1 MMMPANYSVIAEN
14 EMTYV
19 NGGAFID
26 CLAPVMTDKNWQN
39 LNVNLI
45 KIIGNSFM
53 TSFVGNTLGVI
64 FGGSYKFGDVF
75 NGIGA
80 KLTGVATEGGASV
93 TPWGVVNAGLQV
105 LGGLASIYTLGRSEI
120 STGSATFTVA

>member
-64 FGGSYKFGDVF
+64 FRGDYEFGKVT
-75 NGIGA
+75 NGIIGKLNTVAQQGTGA
-80 KLTGVATEGGASV
+80 V
-93 TPWGVVNAGLQV
+93 TAWGVVNAGLQV

-120 STGSATFTVA
+120 NTGSATFTVA

>member
-64 FGGSYKFGDVF
+64 FNGSYTFGDVT
-75 NGIGA
+75 NGIISKLNTVAQQGTGA
-80 KLTGVATEGGASV
+80 V
-93 TPWGVVNAGLQV
+93 TAWGVVNAGLQV